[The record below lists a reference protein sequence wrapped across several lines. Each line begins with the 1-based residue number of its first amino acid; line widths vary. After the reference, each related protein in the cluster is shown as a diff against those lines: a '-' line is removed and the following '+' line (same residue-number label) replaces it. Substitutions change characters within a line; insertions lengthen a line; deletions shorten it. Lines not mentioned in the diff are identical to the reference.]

1 MEKVGFEL
9 PPLWDFLNCHAW
21 TPGDASMVLLVHP
34 EAAPSFI
41 EDEFV
46 FFCAVRPLWVGW
58 NFMSGFLLTGD
69 VCDNFSNLRSAHE

>member
-46 FFCAVRPLWVGW
+46 MSLCSQTTVGGVEFYVWVSPAWGC
-58 NFMSGFLLTGD
+58 L
-69 VCDNFSNLRSAHE
+69 